1 MLKLYHEVTGF
12 RHKSCR
18 TEQTQQRKNM
28 EQQELPEIW
37 PWSTTAHPCL
47 GLLICGWLWACGCL
61 QKDKKRA
68 FSYCLSH
75 TIQCPPDR
83 NRPGQIWILSSSLRG
98 GEFSWMTYEKWV
110 SPKHGSRIRY
120 HNLVYS
126 RNLNG
131 GNHDDP
137 SIHFLC
143 RALVLSSPDLH
154 LSSICMWL
162 NSFSTKLEAC
172 EYILDQQ
179 VARYFF
185 FFALAT
191 APEMQVALEG
201 ALTG

>member
-18 TEQTQQRKNM
+18 TEQTQQRKT
-28 EQQELPEIW
+28 
-37 PWSTTAHPCL
+37 WSNRNCQRFGHDQRQLTRA
-47 GLLICGWLWACGCL
+47 WAYWFVDDYGPVDACRRT
-61 QKDKKRA
+61 KKRA

-98 GEFSWMTYEKWV
+98 GEFSEKWV

-179 VARYFF
+179 VAR
-185 FFALAT
+185 
-191 APEMQVALEG
+191 
-201 ALTG
+201 